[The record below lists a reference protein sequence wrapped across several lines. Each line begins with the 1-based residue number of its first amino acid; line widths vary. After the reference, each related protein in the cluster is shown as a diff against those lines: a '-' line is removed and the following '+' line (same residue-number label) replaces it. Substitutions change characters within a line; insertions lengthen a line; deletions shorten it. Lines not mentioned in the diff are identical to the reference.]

1 MKVKLTYIPE
11 EQDAAAAV
19 MAALLRLL
27 PGVRVHKN
35 ESKPPFL
42 HIYLT
47 AKTRKP
53 LKFQVEH
60 LTDTPVHGI
69 IN

>member
-1 MKVKLTYIPE
+1 VALKITIAYISAE
-11 EQDAAAAV
+11 EQDAAAV

-35 ESKPPFL
+35 ESKAPFL

-47 AKTRKP
+47 TRKP
-53 LKFQVEH
+53 GS
-60 LTDTPVHGI
+60 P
-69 IN
+69 